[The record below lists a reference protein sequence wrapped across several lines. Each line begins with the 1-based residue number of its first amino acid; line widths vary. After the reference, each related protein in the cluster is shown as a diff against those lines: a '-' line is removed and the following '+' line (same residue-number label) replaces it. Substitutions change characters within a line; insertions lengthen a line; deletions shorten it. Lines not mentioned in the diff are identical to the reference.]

1 MLAFFRGALWGAAAV
16 LLTALVW
23 SWLAGGSVSAQ
34 QIVQSGGHGEAVSIE
49 DEPYAYWKCW
59 RTDTGIGYG
68 FTTRQQG
75 TGGGVFA
82 TPYLP
87 DLDALKGE
95 GQMLPDDGLG
105 KGRWQQSRSQ
115 YMDARFYRSP
125 GLRSSNFFPL
135 SPGHSDAFK
144 PFGEEGKDNSLFN
157 ASDTLPAWN
166 PFVLEADPRISKL
179 EITWD
184 THAGDA
190 GEGSIDEVLRGQQ
203 EQVADT
209 EMAEHLVYRQGPY
222 RGSSAVSST
231 GVLSSYA
238 PVYEVGNLGTAH
250 PDVGYRMQTG
260 FEEDQ
265 VMVLSGTSYTSS
277 RQGNTTTTY
286 NISSSP
292 RNVTNEV
299 SITNRN
305 SAAHPEVNA
314 AQVTVQSANVELKQ
328 VGTTGYYDDGRSGN
342 PVPARALTD
351 WNGSYHTVPGYQFA
365 MIAGGA
371 GEAATT
377 DRACFVLRHPETIK
391 ESTYQREYRGYC
403 WMVRAGAVP
412 SRTKATQHTSSLGIR
427 LPWGGLG

>member
-1 MLAFFRGALWGAAAV
+1 MLAFFRGALWALVFV
-16 LLTALVW
+16 LLGHLA
-23 SWLAGGSVSAQ
+23 WLGLGGDVVSAQ
-34 QIVQSGGHGEAVSIE
+34 QTARSGGHGEAVSIE

-59 RTDTGIGYG
+59 RTDSTIGHG
-68 FTTRQQG
+68 FMSRQQG
-75 TGGGVFA
+75 TTGAVFA

-95 GQMLPDDGLG
+95 GQMLAADGIG
-105 KGRWQQSRSQ
+105 DGRWQRTRNQ

-125 GLRSSNFFPL
+125 GLRSTHFSSL
-135 SPGHSDAFK
+135 SPKNSEAFK
-144 PFGEEGKDNSLFN
+144 PFGEEGKDESLFKD
-157 ASDTLPAWN
+157 ADTLPRWN

-179 EITWD
+179 EMTWD
-184 THAGDA
+184 THAGGA
-190 GEGSIDEVLRGQQ
+190 GEGSIDEVLQGQQ

-209 EMAEHLVYRQGPY
+209 ETAEHLVYRQGPY
-222 RGSSAVSST
+222 RGSSTASSS

-277 RQGNTTTTY
+277 SQGNTTTTY
-286 NISSSP
+286 NISSAP

-314 AQVTVQSANVELKQ
+314 AQVTVQSASVELKQ
-328 VGTTGYYDDGRSGN
+328 VGTTGYYDDSRRN
-342 PVPARALTD
+342 DPVPARA
-351 WNGSYHTVPGYQFA
+351 
-365 MIAGGA
+365 
-371 GEAATT
+371 
-377 DRACFVLRHPETIK
+377 
-391 ESTYQREYRGYC
+391 
-403 WMVRAGAVP
+403 
-412 SRTKATQHTSSLGIR
+412 
-427 LPWGGLG
+427 